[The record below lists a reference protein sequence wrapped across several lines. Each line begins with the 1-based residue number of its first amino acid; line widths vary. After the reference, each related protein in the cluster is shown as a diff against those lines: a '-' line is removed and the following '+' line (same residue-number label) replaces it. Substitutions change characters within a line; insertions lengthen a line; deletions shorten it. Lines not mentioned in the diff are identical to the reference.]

1 MRDTD
6 AEFIV
11 WLVCIS
17 IVLIFAMALVQS
29 KENDA
34 YDKKDW
40 ACAEYED
47 GTCVRLE
54 RAMNK

>member
-1 MRDTD
+1 MRD

-17 IVLIFAMALVQS
+17 IVLVFAMALVAS
-29 KENDA
+29 KEDDA
-34 YDKKDW
+34 YDKRNW
-40 ACAEYED
+40 TCAEYED

-54 RAMNK
+54 RAVNK